1 MTTIQLQTEIS
12 LVDLLQGVQHLD
24 STTLEEFADEVM
36 LLRAKRRAPS
46 ISKAETELLR
56 QINLGLSERTRSRFH
71 DLKQKRDAATL
82 TPAEYEELLA
92 IIDQIEAHDVE
103 RLEALAELAAM
114 RNVPVRQLMHQLGL
128 LAKHDE

>member
-56 QINLGLSERTRSRFH
+56 QINLGLPERTQSRFH
-71 DLKQKRDAATL
+71 DLKEKRDAATL
-82 TPAEYEELLA
+82 TPVEYEELLA
-92 IIDQIEAHDVE
+92 IIDQIETHDVE

-128 LAKHDE
+128 LPKHDE